1 MTEPKDDKSK
11 NIKYEDEEGRTL
23 RRIIPQAVVVVPT
36 VDRLMNDAL
45 SIIGSEL
52 ACYKSKASKG
62 IRLELKEANAVQ
74 GYIETLIKLNRETRE
89 AARMHDLSNLSDE
102 ELSKLAHEVLNRD
115 IKPKVLNAESKNV
128 ERSKDQKEE

>member
-1 MTEPKDDKSK
+1 MSDEDKP
-11 NIKYEDEEGRTL
+11 T
-23 RRIIPQAVVVVPT
+23 RRIVDQKPVIVVPT

-52 ACYKSKASKG
+52 AAYKSKTQKG
-62 IRLELKEANAVQ
+62 MRLDAKEARSVQ
-74 GYIETLIKLNRETRE
+74 NYMDALVKLNREMRE

-115 IKPKVLNAESKNV
+115 VKPKVITSNRSQ
-128 ERSKDQKEE
+128 SKDDQDE